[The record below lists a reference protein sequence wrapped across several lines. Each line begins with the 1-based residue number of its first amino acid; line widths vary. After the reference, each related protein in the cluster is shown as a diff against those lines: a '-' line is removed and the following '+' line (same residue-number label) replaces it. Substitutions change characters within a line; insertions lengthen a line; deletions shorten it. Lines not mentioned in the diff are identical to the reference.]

1 MRNDINRLEPES
13 QQTYESIRSSIVT
26 AQHKI
31 ASAVNSSMVI
41 AYWEI
46 GEQIQRVRNTA
57 PDCWNISPNGSPLN
71 LARGSASKTYGICAS
86 FITLSQ
92 FDTHCVA
99 N

>member
-46 GEQIQRVRNTA
+46 GE
-57 PDCWNISPNGSPLN
+57 
-71 LARGSASKTYGICAS
+71 
-86 FITLSQ
+86 
-92 FDTHCVA
+92 
-99 N
+99 

>member
-46 GEQIQRVRNTA
+46 GEQIQRA
-57 PDCWNISPNGSPLN
+57 CGENISPNGSPLN

>member
-13 QQTYESIRSSIVT
+13 
-26 AQHKI
+26 
-31 ASAVNSSMVI
+31 SAPVEKMT
-41 AYWEI
+41 
-46 GEQIQRVRNTA
+46 VRNTA